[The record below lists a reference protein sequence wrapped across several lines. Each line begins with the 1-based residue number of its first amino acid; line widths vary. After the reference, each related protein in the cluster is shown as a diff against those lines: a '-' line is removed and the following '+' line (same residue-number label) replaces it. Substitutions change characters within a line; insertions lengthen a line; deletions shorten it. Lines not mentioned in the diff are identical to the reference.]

1 MLWWGFGYHR
11 FLFLL
16 SRKDALHNLNRY
28 LDTDMKIKR
37 KVLIFGQKSLEYLQ
51 SQFHK
56 PYIKKTGI
64 NTITYKNGFGKGTCS
79 VIVGNRDLWEYIMM
93 SLKYIPK

>member
-1 MLWWGFGYHR
+1 
-11 FLFLL
+11 
-16 SRKDALHNLNRY
+16 
-28 LDTDMKIKR
+28 MKIK
-37 KVLIFGQKSLEYLQ
+37 KSIDFWSKELRIPT